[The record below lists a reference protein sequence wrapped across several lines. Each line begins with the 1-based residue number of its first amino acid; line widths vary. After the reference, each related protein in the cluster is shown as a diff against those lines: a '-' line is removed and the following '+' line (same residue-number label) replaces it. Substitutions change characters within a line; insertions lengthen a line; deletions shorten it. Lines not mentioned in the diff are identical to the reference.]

1 MQQQTDTVERT
12 VIPPTPHDVAIVAPT
27 SHISEAPP
35 SSILHGTSPEKFIA
49 PNASFPRKSTSAK
62 TRPIPPLTRSKTTA
76 CAAAT
81 TASLNLAPDG
91 TQLTN
96 AKATCGDEKAQWRK
110 AEEEEFDRLFFS
122 KTRAPIHS
130 KDQPHD
136 RHGDTSYYNPQIKEK
151 LDSNGDKTFRVRGT
165 IGGDQMNYPGEISA
179 DTAAM
184 PVVKLLLQSVI
195 SDDLKWMALD
205 IKDYY
210 LNTPLPRAEYIRIQR
225 KLIPDA
231 LMGKHLLKPYLTNNS
246 ILFEVKQGMYGLP
259 QAGYLGQRRLVDHL
273 AKHDYHET
281 TTPCLFRHSTNGTT
295 FALVVDDFGV
305 KYSTQEAADH
315 LISALCEPYE
325 IKIDL
330 TGAKYIG
337 FTIQFHRDKKTVTL
351 SMPAYRAKVLQRFG
365 PSKLGGASLPS
376 IYTPPSYG
384 ARTQLATEDT
394 SPSLTHAA
402 AKRTQEIVVLF
413 YARGVDPKI
422 LPTVNLLTSLQSS
435 PTQNVADIADR
446 LLQYCSRYPN
456 NELVYHACEMT
467 LFIHLTLH
475 IPREVM
481 LDLLQEASVTSAT

>member
-1 MQQQTDTVERT
+1 M
-12 VIPPTPHDVAIVAPT
+12 
-27 SHISEAPP
+27 
-35 SSILHGTSPEKFIA
+35 HG
-49 PNASFPRKSTSAK
+49 
-62 TRPIPPLTRSKTTA
+62 
-76 CAAAT
+76 
-81 TASLNLAPDG
+81 
-91 TQLTN
+91 
-96 AKATCGDEKAQWRK
+96 
-110 AEEEEFDRLFFS
+110 
-122 KTRAPIHS
+122 

-136 RHGDTSYYNPQIKEK
+136 RRGDTSYYNPQIKEK

-165 IGGDQMNYPGEISA
+165 IGGDRINYPGETSA

-195 SDDLKWMALD
+195 SDDLKWMTLD

-231 LMGKHLLKPYLTNNS
+231 IMEKYLLEPYLSNNS

-259 QAGYLGQRRLVDHL
+259 QAGYLAQRRLVDHL

-295 FALVVDDFGV
+295 FALVVDDFSV
-305 KYSTQEAADH
+305 KYSTQETADH
-315 LISALCEPYE
+315 LISALCELHE
-325 IKIDL
+325 TKIDW

-351 SMPAYRAKVLQRFG
+351 SMPAYIAKVLQRFG
-365 PSKLGGASLPS
+365 PSKLSGASSPS

-402 AKRTQEIVVLF
+402 AKRIQEIVGSLLF
-413 YARGVDPKI
+413 HARGVDPTI
-422 LPTVNLLTSLQSS
+422 LPTVNLLASLQSS
-435 PTQNVADIADR
+435 PTQNVADIAER

-456 NELVYHACEMT
+456 NELVYHVCNMT
-467 LFIHLTLH
+467 LFIQ
-475 IPREVM
+475 VDASY
-481 LDLLQEASVTSAT
+481 LDLTRSNARSVAGGICYLGNIGQPQHINGAIHAISTIIPSVVAPAAEAEYAALFILAQEGEYLRRVLDDMGYPQAPTLLLCDNQCAVGLATVVLMAKERKEGRGAEVLVTGESRS